1 MAARSE
7 GIFPREGFNLDNAF
21 QIFPVE
27 SDAPVSLA
35 NVRSFRVVIAGLQ
48 EVPATGDGAGGVFAY
63 EVGGKVYAFTINDLL
78 AAADNNGVFIA
89 HHRGH
94 GLPAGLTRTSY
105 QLTPGA
111 DNTGTGQSLTFE
123 FIGIELVDSP
133 AR

>member
-21 QIFPVE
+21 QLFPVE

-48 EVPATGDGAGGVFAY
+48 EVPPTGDGANGVFAY
-63 EVGGKVYAFTINDLL
+63 EIGGKIYAYTINDLL

-94 GLPAGLTRTSY
+94 GLPTPTPCSY
-105 QLTPGA
+105 AITPGA

-123 FIGIELVDSP
+123 FIGIELVDGP

>member
-27 SDAPVSLA
+27 TDAPVSLA

-48 EVPATGDGAGGVFAY
+48 EVPPTGDGATGVFGY
-63 EVGGKVYAFTINDLL
+63 EIGGKLYAYTIDDLL
-78 AAADNNGVFIA
+78 AAADNNGTFIA

-94 GLPAGLTRTSY
+94 GLPSPTSCSY
-105 QLTPGA
+105 EITPGA
-111 DNTGTGQSLTFE
+111 DNAGTGQSMTFE
-123 FIGIELVDSP
+123 YIGIELVDGP

>member
-27 SDAPVSLA
+27 SDAPVGLS
-35 NVRSFRVVIAGLQ
+35 NVRTFRVIIAGLQ
-48 EVPATGDGAGGVFAY
+48 EVPPTGDGANGVFAY

-78 AAADNNGVFIA
+78 AATDNNGVFIA

-94 GLPAGLTRTSY
+94 GLPTGLTRTSY